1 LEIIVLGTAVLAGV
15 ASILSPCV
23 LPLLPGV
30 MAYSTERN
38 KATPLAIVSGLALSF
53 TIMGVAS
60 AALGSII
67 FDYIDYIKIVSGLMI
82 LVMGLYLLLEVV
94 ENIVLRAWQYVPISK
109 IGLPQAEEGGLLGG
123 FLLGA
128 SLGIV
133 WMPCI
138 GPMLA
143 SILLIVAQQ
152 GTLFYGGVLL
162 FAYSLG
168 LAVPM
173 LAIAY
178 SSNFISGKVRRFAKH
193 TMLLRKVAGVVL
205 LAVGIYYLSGV
216 MGMSLPLIS

>member
-15 ASILSPCV
+15 ASIMSPCV

-30 MAYSTERN
+30 MAYSTERS
-38 KATPLAIVSGLALSF
+38 KVTPLAIVAGLALSF

-60 AALGSII
+60 AALGSFI
-67 FDYIDYIKIVSGLMI
+67 FDYIDYIKIASGLMI

-94 ENIVLRAWQYVPISK
+94 ENVVLRAWQYVPISRV
-109 IGLPQAEEGGLLGG
+109 GLPQAEEGGLLGG

-138 GPMLA
+138 GPILA
-143 SILLIVAQQ
+143 SILLVVAQQ
-152 GTLFYGGVLL
+152 GTMFYGGVLL
-162 FAYSLG
+162 FAYSMGLG
-168 LAVPM
+168 VPM

-178 SSNFISGKVRRFAKH
+178 SSSFISGKVRPFMKQ
-193 TMLLRKVAGVVL
+193 TMLVRKIAGIVL
-205 LAVGIYYLSGV
+205 IVVGIYYLSGV
-216 MGMSLPLIS
+216 TGLSLPLLS

>member
-1 LEIIVLGTAVLAGV
+1 LEIVVLGTAVLAGV

-38 KATPLAIVSGLALSF
+38 KVTPLAIVTGLALSF

-67 FDYIDYIKIVSGLMI
+67 FDYIDYIKIVSGVMI

-94 ENIVLRAWQYVPISK
+94 ENVVLRAWQYVPVSRV
-109 IGLPQAEEGGLLGG
+109 GLPQSEEGGLFGG

-138 GPMLA
+138 GPILA
-143 SILLIVAQQ
+143 SILLVVAQQ
-152 GTLFYGGVLL
+152 GTMLYGGVLL

-168 LAVPM
+168 LGVPM

-178 SSNFISGKVRRFAKH
+178 SSNFISGKVRSFAKH
-193 TMLLRKVAGVVL
+193 TMRVRKIAGIILIV
-205 LAVGIYYLSGV
+205 VGIYYLSGV
-216 MGMSLPLIS
+216 IGLSLPLLS

>member
-1 LEIIVLGTAVLAGV
+1 VEIVVLGTAVLAGV

-38 KATPLAIVSGLALSF
+38 KITPLAIVAGLALSF
-53 TIMGVAS
+53 TVMGVAS
-60 AALGSII
+60 AALGALI
-67 FDYIDYIKIVSGLMI
+67 FDYLDYIKLVSGLMI
-82 LVMGLYLLLEVV
+82 LAMGLYLLLEVV
-94 ENIVLRAWQYVPISK
+94 ENLVLRAWQYVPISR
-109 IGLPQAEEGGLLGG
+109 IGLPQAEEGGLFGG

-138 GPMLA
+138 GPILA
-143 SILLIVAQQ
+143 SILIIVAQQ

-168 LAVPM
+168 LGVPM

-178 SSNFISGKVRRFAKH
+178 SSNYVSGKVRSFSKH
-193 TMLLRKVAGVVL
+193 TMLVRKIAGVVL
-205 LAVGIYYLSGV
+205 IAVGIYYMSGV
-216 MGMSLPLIS
+216 FGLSLPLLS

>member
-1 LEIIVLGTAVLAGV
+1 MELIVIGTAVLAGV

-38 KATPLAIVSGLALSF
+38 RVTPLAIVTGLALSF
-53 TIMGVAS
+53 TIMGVAC
-60 AALGSII
+60 AALGSLI
-67 FDYIDYIKIVSGLMI
+67 FDYLDYIKIVSGAII
-82 LVMGLYLLLEVV
+82 LVMGLYLLFELV
-94 ENIVLRAWQYVPISK
+94 ENAVLRLWQHVPVSRAS
-109 IGLPQAEEGGLLGG
+109 LPRAEEGGLFGG

-138 GPMLA
+138 GPILA

-152 GTLFYGGVLL
+152 GTLLYGGLLL
-162 FAYSLG
+162 FAYSIGLG
-168 LAVPM
+168 VPM

-178 SSNFISGKVRRFAKH
+178 SSNFVSGKVRSMAKH
-193 TMLLRKVAGVVL
+193 TLLVRRIAGVVL
-205 LAVGIYYLSGV
+205 VVVGLYYLTGIVGIG
-216 MGMSLPLIS
+216 LPF

>member
-1 LEIIVLGTAVLAGV
+1 VEIVVLGTAVLAGV

-38 KATPLAIVSGLALSF
+38 KITPLAIVAGLALSF

-60 AALGSII
+60 AALGSFI
-67 FDYIDYIKIVSGLMI
+67 FDYIDYIKIISGLMI
-82 LVMGLYLLLEVV
+82 LIMGLYLLFEVV
-94 ENIVLRAWQYVPISK
+94 ENVVLRAWQYMPVSK
-109 IGLPQAEEGGLLGG
+109 IGLPQAEEGGLFGG

-138 GPMLA
+138 GPILA

-152 GTLFYGGVLL
+152 GTLYYGGVLL

-168 LAVPM
+168 LGVPM

-178 SSNFISGKVRRFAKH
+178 SSNFISGKVRILSKH
-193 TMLLRKVAGVVL
+193 TMLVRKLAGVVL
-205 LAVGIYYLSGV
+205 IVVGIYYLSSVVGLR
-216 MGMSLPLIS
+216 LPLLS